1 MRQTMLV
8 GGVDSEVVGAE
19 VVGFG
24 VGDGVAGAVVGDGVG
39 DGVGPVVAGA
49 WVGDGVGDG
58 VGPVVA
64 GASVGT
70 AVPVDAQ
77 QNTDVVCEHE
87 YADGSAEQPE
97 PAQGR
102 VHLGQLSE
110 CSLQY

>member
-1 MRQTMLV
+1 MALPLLMRSCQYRSVKTTVPEV
-8 GGVDSEVVGAE
+8 GG
-19 VVGFG
+19 G
-24 VGDGVAGAVVGDGVG
+24 VGVGVG
-39 DGVGPVVAGA
+39 VGVGPVVAGA

-70 AVPVDAQ
+70 AVPVDPQ